1 MKFFLVAFV
10 LFASIGAAM
19 GDMDIISG
27 KPQPTYP
34 TYLSLQ

>member
-1 MKFFLVAFV
+1 MKLFLAAFV

-19 GDMDIISG
+19 GDMDIIGG

-34 TYLSLQ
+34 TQLSLQ